1 MPKMTIRGLDELGA
15 KLSTLSQIKANQIME
30 DAVKD
35 GADIVADKVRS
46 NLNSVLSGTSSGDLA
61 GSLGITPVD
70 NRDGYINAKVG
81 FDGRDAN
88 GTPNALKAGVLE
100 YGSKHQPARPF
111 IKPAATAT
119 RAKVKA
125 KMSETVER
133 EIESFMN
140 GG

>member
-15 KLSTLSQIKANQIME
+15 KLSTLAQIKANQIME

-70 NRDGYINAKVG
+70 NRDGYTNAKVG

-88 GTPNALKAGVLE
+88 GTPNALKAAVLE
-100 YGSKHQPARPF
+100 FGSKHQRPRPF
-111 IKPAATAT
+111 MKPAVTST
-119 RAKVKA
+119 RAAVKA
-125 KMSETVER
+125 KMTETVDR
-133 EIESFMN
+133 EIESFMK
-140 GG
+140 G